1 MRLYY
6 DQLIGILLCGLLS
19 FWIIR
24 WYLWGIKIYP
34 LNPSA
39 RKKRK
44 KGETIR
50 EWFFYTRYRQEI
62 PKFFLGL
69 YFVVLIVNVAA
80 ILVWIVQHFM
90 GPYPDVGYLIFL
102 CLAAFDGAWMLLLRL
117 MFWSRDGDMPYER
130 WVPKKR
136 GMPPSGGSE
145 PPCRKKELSAVTPFG
160 KIRTPPFVE

>member
-117 MFWSRDGDMPYER
+117 MFWSRDGSMPYER
-130 WVPKKR
+130 WAPKKR
-136 GMPPSGGSE
+136 GMPPQR
-145 PPCRKKELSAVTPFG
+145 RK
-160 KIRTPPFVE
+160 

>member
-1 MRLYY
+1 MKLYY
-6 DQLIGILLCGLLS
+6 DQLIGILLCWLLS

-80 ILVWIVQHFM
+80 ILAWIVQHFM

-117 MFWSRDGDMPYER
+117 MFWSRDGSMPYER
-130 WVPKKR
+130 WAPKKR
-136 GMPPSGGSE
+136 GMRP
-145 PPCRKKELSAVTPFG
+145 KK
-160 KIRTPPFVE
+160 KK

>member
-6 DQLIGILLCGLLS
+6 DQLIGILLCWLLS

-24 WYLWGIKIYP
+24 WYLRGIKIYP

-90 GPYPDVGYLIFL
+90 GPYPDLGHKILV
-102 CLAAFDGAWMLLLRL
+102 CLGVFDGIWMFLLRL
-117 MFWSRDGDMPYER
+117 MFWSRDGSMPYER
-130 WVPKKR
+130 WAPKKR
-136 GMPPSGGSE
+136 GMRPK
-145 PPCRKKELSAVTPFG
+145 RKK
-160 KIRTPPFVE
+160 

>member
-50 EWFFYTRYRQEI
+50 EWFFYTRYRQDI

-69 YFVVLIVNVAA
+69 YFVVLLVNMAA
-80 ILVWIVQHFM
+80 LLVWIVQHFM
-90 GPYPDVGYLIFL
+90 GPYPDLGHKILV
-102 CLAAFDGAWMLLLRL
+102 CLGVFDGIWMFLLRL
-117 MFWSRDGDMPYER
+117 MFWSRDGSTPYER

-136 GMPPSGGSE
+136 GMPPKR
-145 PPCRKKELSAVTPFG
+145 RK
-160 KIRTPPFVE
+160 

>member
-1 MRLYY
+1 MSLYY

-69 YFVVLIVNVAA
+69 YFVVLIVNMAA
-80 ILVWIVQHFM
+80 LLVWIVQHFM

-130 WVPKKR
+130 WAPKKR
-136 GMPPSGGSE
+136 GMRPK
-145 PPCRKKELSAVTPFG
+145 RKK
-160 KIRTPPFVE
+160 

>member
-6 DQLIGILLCGLLS
+6 DQLIGILLCWLLS

-24 WYLWGIKIYP
+24 WYLRGIKIYP

-69 YFVVLIVNVAA
+69 YFVVLIVNMAA
-80 ILVWIVQHFM
+80 LLVWIVQHFM
-90 GPYPDVGYLIFL
+90 GPYPDVGYLIFM

-117 MFWSRDGDMPYER
+117 MFWSRDGSMPYER

-136 GMPPSGGSE
+136 GMPPTR
-145 PPCRKKELSAVTPFG
+145 RK
-160 KIRTPPFVE
+160 

>member
-62 PKFFLGL
+62 PKYFLGL
-69 YFVVLIVNVAA
+69 YFVVLIVNMAA
-80 ILVWIVQHFM
+80 LLVWIVQHFM

-117 MFWSRDGDMPYER
+117 MFWSRDGSMPYER
-130 WVPKKR
+130 WAPKKR
-136 GMPPSGGSE
+136 GMRPK
-145 PPCRKKELSAVTPFG
+145 RKK
-160 KIRTPPFVE
+160 

>member
-6 DQLIGILLCGLLS
+6 DQLIGILLCWLLS

-69 YFVVLIVNVAA
+69 YFVVLIVNMAA
-80 ILVWIVQHFM
+80 LLVWIVQHFM

-117 MFWSRDGDMPYER
+117 MFWSRDGSMPYER
-130 WVPKKR
+130 WAPKKR
-136 GMPPSGGSE
+136 GMRPK
-145 PPCRKKELSAVTPFG
+145 RKK
-160 KIRTPPFVE
+160 

>member
-6 DQLIGILLCGLLS
+6 DQLVGILLCWLLS

-24 WYLWGIKIYP
+24 WYLRGIKIYP

-69 YFVVLIVNVAA
+69 YFVVLLVNMAA
-80 ILVWIVQHFM
+80 LLVWIVQHFM

-117 MFWSRDGDMPYER
+117 MFWSRDGSMPYER

-136 GMPPSGGSE
+136 GMRPKR
-145 PPCRKKELSAVTPFG
+145 RK
-160 KIRTPPFVE
+160 

>member
-69 YFVVLIVNVAA
+69 YFVVLIVNMAA
-80 ILVWIVQHFM
+80 LLVWIVQHFM

-102 CLAAFDGAWMLLLRL
+102 CLAAFDGIWMLLLRL

-136 GMPPSGGSE
+136 GMPPKR
-145 PPCRKKELSAVTPFG
+145 RK
-160 KIRTPPFVE
+160 

>member
-69 YFVVLIVNVAA
+69 YFVVLLVNVAA

-102 CLAAFDGAWMLLLRL
+102 CLAVFDGAWMLLLRL

-130 WVPKKR
+130 WAPKKR
-136 GMPPSGGSE
+136 GMPPKR
-145 PPCRKKELSAVTPFG
+145 RK
-160 KIRTPPFVE
+160 

>member
-6 DQLIGILLCGLLS
+6 DQLVGILLCWLLS

-24 WYLWGIKIYP
+24 WYLRGIKIYP

-69 YFVVLIVNVAA
+69 YFVVLIVNMAA
-80 ILVWIVQHFM
+80 LLVWIVQHFM

-117 MFWSRDGDMPYER
+117 MFWSRDGSMPYER
-130 WVPKKR
+130 WAPKKR
-136 GMPPSGGSE
+136 GMRPN
-145 PPCRKKELSAVTPFG
+145 RKK
-160 KIRTPPFVE
+160 

>member
-6 DQLIGILLCGLLS
+6 DQLIGILLCWLLS

-69 YFVVLIVNVAA
+69 YFVVLIVNMAA
-80 ILVWIVQHFM
+80 LLAWIVQHFM
-90 GPYPDVGYLIFL
+90 GPYPDVGHKILV
-102 CLAAFDGAWMLLLRL
+102 CLGVFDGIWMFLLRL
-117 MFWSRDGDMPYER
+117 MFWSRDGSMPYER
-130 WVPKKR
+130 WAPKKR
-136 GMPPSGGSE
+136 GMRPK
-145 PPCRKKELSAVTPFG
+145 RKK
-160 KIRTPPFVE
+160 

>member
-1 MRLYY
+1 MSWYY

-69 YFVVLIVNVAA
+69 YFVVVILNAA
-80 ILVWIVQHFM
+80 ALLVWIVQHFM

-117 MFWSRDGDMPYER
+117 MFWSRDGSMPYER

-136 GMPPSGGSE
+136 GMPPKR
-145 PPCRKKELSAVTPFG
+145 RK
-160 KIRTPPFVE
+160 

>member
-6 DQLIGILLCGLLS
+6 DQLIGILLCWLLS

-24 WYLWGIKIYP
+24 WYLRGIKIYP

-69 YFVVLIVNVAA
+69 YFVVLIVNMAA
-80 ILVWIVQHFM
+80 LLVWIVQHFM

-117 MFWSRDGDMPYER
+117 MFWSRDGSTPYER

-136 GMPPSGGSE
+136 GMPP
-145 PPCRKKELSAVTPFG
+145 KK
-160 KIRTPPFVE
+160 KR

>member
-1 MRLYY
+1 MKLYY
-6 DQLIGILLCGLLS
+6 DQLIGILLCWLLS

-24 WYLWGIKIYP
+24 WYLRGIKIYP

-69 YFVVLIVNVAA
+69 YFVVLIVNMAA
-80 ILVWIVQHFM
+80 LLVWIVQHFM

-117 MFWSRDGDMPYER
+117 MFWSRDGSMPYER
-130 WVPKKR
+130 WAPKKR
-136 GMPPSGGSE
+136 GMRPK
-145 PPCRKKELSAVTPFG
+145 RKK
-160 KIRTPPFVE
+160 

>member
-136 GMPPSGGSE
+136 GMPPKR
-145 PPCRKKELSAVTPFG
+145 RK
-160 KIRTPPFVE
+160 

>member
-6 DQLIGILLCGLLS
+6 DQLIGILLCWLLS

-24 WYLWGIKIYP
+24 WYLRGIKIYP

-69 YFVVLIVNVAA
+69 YFVVLLVNMAA
-80 ILVWIVQHFM
+80 LLVWIVQHFM

-117 MFWSRDGDMPYER
+117 MFWSRDGSMPYER
-130 WVPKKR
+130 WAPKKR
-136 GMPPSGGSE
+136 GMRPKR
-145 PPCRKKELSAVTPFG
+145 RK
-160 KIRTPPFVE
+160 

>member
-117 MFWSRDGDMPYER
+117 MFWSRDGSMPYER
-130 WVPKKR
+130 WAPKKR
-136 GMPPSGGSE
+136 GMRPKR
-145 PPCRKKELSAVTPFG
+145 RK
-160 KIRTPPFVE
+160 

>member
-80 ILVWIVQHFM
+80 LLVWIVQHFM

-130 WVPKKR
+130 WAPKKR
-136 GMPPSGGSE
+136 GMPPKR
-145 PPCRKKELSAVTPFG
+145 RK
-160 KIRTPPFVE
+160 

>member
-6 DQLIGILLCGLLS
+6 DQLIGILLCWLLS

-117 MFWSRDGDMPYER
+117 MFWSRDGSTPYER

-136 GMPPSGGSE
+136 GMPPKR
-145 PPCRKKELSAVTPFG
+145 RK
-160 KIRTPPFVE
+160 

>member
-1 MRLYY
+1 MSLYY

-34 LNPSA
+34 LNSSA

-69 YFVVLIVNVAA
+69 YFVVLIVNMAA
-80 ILVWIVQHFM
+80 LLVWIVQHFM

-136 GMPPSGGSE
+136 GMPPKR
-145 PPCRKKELSAVTPFG
+145 RK
-160 KIRTPPFVE
+160 

>member
-6 DQLIGILLCGLLS
+6 DQLIGILLCWLLS

-24 WYLWGIKIYP
+24 WYLRGIKIYP

-80 ILVWIVQHFM
+80 ILVWVVQHFM

-117 MFWSRDGDMPYER
+117 MFWSRNGSMPYER
-130 WVPKKR
+130 WAPKKR
-136 GMPPSGGSE
+136 GMPPK
-145 PPCRKKELSAVTPFG
+145 RKK
-160 KIRTPPFVE
+160 

>member
-1 MRLYY
+1 MSLYH
-6 DQLIGILLCGLLS
+6 QQIIAIILCALLA
-19 FWIIR
+19 FLTIR
-24 WYLWGIKIYP
+24 WYLRGIKIYP

-69 YFVVLIVNVAA
+69 YFVVLLVNMAA
-80 ILVWIVQHFM
+80 LLVWIVQHFM

-117 MFWSRDGDMPYER
+117 MFWSRDGSMPYER

-136 GMPPSGGSE
+136 GMPPKR
-145 PPCRKKELSAVTPFG
+145 RK
-160 KIRTPPFVE
+160 

>member
-80 ILVWIVQHFM
+80 ILAWIVQHFM

-117 MFWSRDGDMPYER
+117 MFWSRDGSMPYER
-130 WVPKKR
+130 WAPKKR
-136 GMPPSGGSE
+136 GMRP
-145 PPCRKKELSAVTPFG
+145 KK
-160 KIRTPPFVE
+160 KR

>member
-6 DQLIGILLCGLLS
+6 DQLIGILLCWLLS

-24 WYLWGIKIYP
+24 WYLRGIKIYP

-69 YFVVLIVNVAA
+69 YFVVLIVNMAA
-80 ILVWIVQHFM
+80 LLVWIVQHFM

-117 MFWSRDGDMPYER
+117 MFWSRDGSTPYER
-130 WVPKKR
+130 WAPKKR
-136 GMPPSGGSE
+136 GMRPK
-145 PPCRKKELSAVTPFG
+145 RKK
-160 KIRTPPFVE
+160 

>member
-6 DQLIGILLCGLLS
+6 DQLIGILLCWLLS

-69 YFVVLIVNVAA
+69 YFVVVILNAAA
-80 ILVWIVQHFM
+80 ILAWIVQHFM

-117 MFWSRDGDMPYER
+117 MFWSRDGSMPYER

-136 GMPPSGGSE
+136 GMRPK
-145 PPCRKKELSAVTPFG
+145 R
-160 KIRTPPFVE
+160 RR

>member
-69 YFVVLIVNVAA
+69 YFVVVILNAAA
-80 ILVWIVQHFM
+80 ILAWIVQHFM

-117 MFWSRDGDMPYER
+117 MFWSRDGSMPYER

-136 GMPPSGGSE
+136 GMPPKR
-145 PPCRKKELSAVTPFG
+145 RK
-160 KIRTPPFVE
+160 

>member
-80 ILVWIVQHFM
+80 LLVWIVQHFM

-117 MFWSRDGDMPYER
+117 MFWSRDGSMPYER

-136 GMPPSGGSE
+136 GMRPK
-145 PPCRKKELSAVTPFG
+145 RKK
-160 KIRTPPFVE
+160 

>member
-117 MFWSRDGDMPYER
+117 MFWSRDGSMPYER
-130 WVPKKR
+130 WAPKKR
-136 GMPPSGGSE
+136 GMPPKR
-145 PPCRKKELSAVTPFG
+145 RK
-160 KIRTPPFVE
+160 

>member
-6 DQLIGILLCGLLS
+6 DQLIGILLCWLLS

-24 WYLWGIKIYP
+24 WYLRGIKIYP

-69 YFVVLIVNVAA
+69 YFVVLIVNMAA
-80 ILVWIVQHFM
+80 LLVWIVQHFM
-90 GPYPDVGYLIFL
+90 GPYPDLGHKILV
-102 CLAAFDGAWMLLLRL
+102 CLGVFDGIWMFLLRL
-117 MFWSRDGDMPYER
+117 MFWSRDGSMPYER
-130 WVPKKR
+130 WAPKKR
-136 GMPPSGGSE
+136 GMRPK
-145 PPCRKKELSAVTPFG
+145 RKK
-160 KIRTPPFVE
+160 

>member
-62 PKFFLGL
+62 PKYFLGL
-69 YFVVLIVNVAA
+69 YFVVLIVNMAA
-80 ILVWIVQHFM
+80 LLVWIVQHFM

-117 MFWSRDGDMPYER
+117 MFWSRDGSMPYER

-136 GMPPSGGSE
+136 GMPPK
-145 PPCRKKELSAVTPFG
+145 R
-160 KIRTPPFVE
+160 RR

>member
-80 ILVWIVQHFM
+80 VLVWIVQHFM

-117 MFWSRDGDMPYER
+117 MFWSRDGSMPYER
-130 WVPKKR
+130 WAPKKR
-136 GMPPSGGSE
+136 GMRPK
-145 PPCRKKELSAVTPFG
+145 RKK
-160 KIRTPPFVE
+160 

>member
-1 MRLYY
+1 MRVYY
-6 DQLIGILLCGLLS
+6 DQLIGILLCWLLS

-24 WYLWGIKIYP
+24 WYLRGIKIYP

-80 ILVWIVQHFM
+80 ILVWVVQHFM

-102 CLAAFDGAWMLLLRL
+102 FLAEFDGAWMLLLRL
-117 MFWSRDGDMPYER
+117 MFWSRDGDVPYER

-136 GMPPSGGSE
+136 GMPPKR
-145 PPCRKKELSAVTPFG
+145 RK
-160 KIRTPPFVE
+160 

>member
-6 DQLIGILLCGLLS
+6 DQLIGILLCWLLS

-24 WYLWGIKIYP
+24 WYLRGIKIYP

-69 YFVVLIVNVAA
+69 YFVVLIVNMAA
-80 ILVWIVQHFM
+80 LLVWIVQHFM

-117 MFWSRDGDMPYER
+117 MFWSRDGSMPYER
-130 WVPKKR
+130 WAPKKR
-136 GMPPSGGSE
+136 GMRPKR
-145 PPCRKKELSAVTPFG
+145 RK
-160 KIRTPPFVE
+160 

>member
-1 MRLYY
+1 MSLYY

-50 EWFFYTRYRQEI
+50 EWFFYTRYRQET

-69 YFVVLIVNVAA
+69 YFVVLIVNMAA
-80 ILVWIVQHFM
+80 LLAWIVQHFM

-117 MFWSRDGDMPYER
+117 MFWSRDGSMPYER

-136 GMPPSGGSE
+136 GMPPKR
-145 PPCRKKELSAVTPFG
+145 RK
-160 KIRTPPFVE
+160 

>member
-117 MFWSRDGDMPYER
+117 MFWSRDGSMPYER
-130 WVPKKR
+130 WAPKKR
-136 GMPPSGGSE
+136 GMQPK
-145 PPCRKKELSAVTPFG
+145 RKK
-160 KIRTPPFVE
+160 